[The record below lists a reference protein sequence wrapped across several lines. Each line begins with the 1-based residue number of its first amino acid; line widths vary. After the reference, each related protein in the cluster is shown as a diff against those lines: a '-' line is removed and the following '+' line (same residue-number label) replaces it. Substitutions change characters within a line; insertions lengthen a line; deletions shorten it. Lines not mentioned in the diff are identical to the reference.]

1 MTKPRPDTRGL
12 VAWFASNSVAANL
25 LMAALLIGGI
35 LMMGRTNA
43 EILPQIDPRAIS
55 INVSYPGA
63 TPDEVEDSIT
73 RRIEDAV
80 TGLEGVERVSSSALE
95 GRGTVTIELNDVIDA
110 EAVRDSAQSAV
121 DRLIAFPP
129 EDADEPEIMIVKSV
143 SPVMR
148 LIVAGDVGER
158 AVKRAGQKLERE
170 LLAVD
175 GISSVTLQGARAD
188 EVSIE
193 VSEDALRSHDL
204 SLDQV
209 ANAVRASSLNLS
221 AGAIR
226 TDSGDILLRTDNE
239 ARSGDSFSDIVV
251 MSDQAGQRVTLGD
264 IADIRDGFSED
275 PLINTYNGR
284 PAVFLQIDRAADEDA
299 FKVQQAVTGF
309 LETYEPSA
317 GIEVIVTADMTQTIS
332 DRINLLARNGL
343 MGLCLVFLFLALTL
357 DLRLAVW
364 TCVGIPVAFLG
375 GVILFGNLTTIN
387 MTSLLG
393 LIMVLGIVVDDAIV
407 VGENI
412 YDHQSRHGSGVAT
425 AVAGTKSVLAPVIIG
440 VMTSMISF
448 ATLLQS
454 PGMMGQLLQPVP
466 IVVLSVL
473 FISLIEVFLIL
484 PSHLAHGGEW
494 SVGAMARLKGAVH
507 GFIEGIRDRFV
518 LPAVSWTVRYPYA
531 VIAACAAI
539 LIASIGLQTGGHI
552 RFVFFPAVESDEITV
567 SLEMPAGVPFEQ
579 TEAAM
584 SQVVDAAFASVGGP
598 DSDLFRSLSV
608 TVGGRLASGF
618 GSEGTVTQANIAMA
632 TLELAPAGERDLSAT
647 ELERRWRETVGDIPG
662 VKSLGFESSSLSGG
676 ADISFNLSH
685 TDGTALETSVQT
697 LTARLAEIDGV
708 TEIDTTAEPGK
719 RQIEFTLTPAGS
731 AAGLTVADLAQHLR
745 GAYFGDEVQRFQRN
759 GEEVEVYVRL
769 PESERRSLGD
779 LARMHIPLPGG
790 ETIALGAAAKI
801 EETRSFVSIDRVDG
815 QRIVTVSADVDEAVT
830 TPSRVNAFIT
840 SDIIPVLKADDRGLR
855 IVADGQ
861 TRDQAEELKSL
872 LKNFLIAVLL
882 IYVLL
887 ASVLRSYFQPLLILA
902 IIPFGLV
909 GAVLGHMA
917 MGYDMTFLSLFGVV
931 ALAGVIINDSV
942 VLLDYFNKLEREGG
956 NRLANII
963 EAVRR
968 RFRPILLT
976 TLTTVLGLLPM
987 IAETSVQ
994 AQFLIPMALSLG
1006 FGILFASIVILLLV
1020 PALLALGAK
1029 PAVAGIPAGSSVQ
1042 TYHPKPNLN
1051 EG

>member
-1 MTKPRPDTRGL
+1 MRGL
-12 VAWFASNSVAANL
+12 VAWFAGNSVAANL
-25 LMAALLIGGI
+25 LMAALVVGGI
-35 LMMGRTNA
+35 LMLGRTNA
-43 EILPQIDPRAIS
+43 EILPQIDPRAIA
-55 INVSYPGA
+55 INVAYPGA
-63 TPDEVEDSIT
+63 TPEEVEDSIT

-80 TGLEGVERVSSSALE
+80 TGLEGVKRVRSSAVE
-95 GRGTVTIELNDVIDA
+95 GRGSVTIELNDVIDA
-110 EAVRDSAQSAV
+110 ESVRDNAQSAV

-158 AVKRAGQKLERE
+158 AVKSAGQKLERE
-170 LLAVD
+170 LLAID
-175 GISSVTLQGARAD
+175 GISSVTLQGARDD
-188 EVSIE
+188 EISIE
-193 VSEDALRSHDL
+193 VSEHALLAHGL
-204 SLDQV
+204 NLDQV
-209 ANAVRASSLNLS
+209 ANAVRSSSLNLS
-221 AGAIR
+221 AGAVR
-226 TDSGDILLRTDNE
+226 TESGDILLRTDNE
-239 ARSGDSFSDIVV
+239 ARSGDAFADIVV
-251 MSDQAGQRVTLGD
+251 LSDQSGQRVTLGD
-264 IADIRDGFSED
+264 IAEIRDGFSED
-275 PLINTYNGR
+275 PLVNTYNGR
-284 PAVFLQIDRAADEDA
+284 PAVFLQIDRAPDEDA
-299 FKVQQAVTGF
+299 FKVHEAVTGF
-309 LETYEPSA
+309 LETYQPSA
-317 GIEVIVTADMTQTIS
+317 GIEVIVTADTTETIR
-332 DRINLLARNGL
+332 DRINLLARNGV

-375 GVILFGNLTTIN
+375 GLILFGNLTTIN

-412 YDHQSRHGSGVAT
+412 YDHQLGHGPGVAT

-494 SVGAMARLKGAVH
+494 SVGAMARFKDAVH
-507 GFIEGIRDRFV
+507 GFFEGIRDRFV
-518 LPAVSWTVRYPYA
+518 IPAVTWTVRFPYA
-531 VIAACAAI
+531 VVAACAAI
-539 LIASIGLQTGGHI
+539 LIGAAGLQTGGHI

-567 SLEMPAGVPFEQ
+567 TLEMPAGVPFEQ

-584 SQVVDAAFASVGGP
+584 DRVVDAAFVSVGGP
-598 DSDLFRSLSV
+598 QSDLFKSLSV

-618 GSEGTVTQANIAMA
+618 GSQGTATQANIAMA
-632 TLELAPAGERDLSAT
+632 TLELAPAGERDLSAA
-647 ELERRWRETVGDIPG
+647 ELERYWREAVGDIPG
-662 VKSLGFESSSLSGG
+662 VKSLSFESSSLPGG

-685 TDGTALETSVQT
+685 TDSAALETGVRS
-697 LTARLAEIDGV
+697 LIARLAEINGV
-708 TEIDTTAEPGK
+708 TEIETTAEPGK
-719 RQIEFTLTPAGS
+719 RQIGFTLTPAGS
-731 AAGLTVADLAQHLR
+731 AAGLTVADLARHLR
-745 GAYFGDEVQRFQRN
+745 SAYFGEEVQRFQRN
-759 GEEVEVYVRL
+759 GEEVEVYVRF

-779 LARMHIPLPGG
+779 LARLRIPLAGG
-790 ETIALGAAAKI
+790 RTIALGAAAEI

-815 QRIVTVSADVDEAVT
+815 QRIVTVTADVDEAVT
-830 TPSRVNAFIT
+830 TPSRVNTFII
-840 SDIIPVLKADDRGLR
+840 SEIIPVLTSDNPGLH

-861 TRDQAEELKSL
+861 TRDQAEELRSL
-872 LKNFLIAVLL
+872 LRNFAIAVLL

-887 ASVLRSYFQPLLILA
+887 ASVLKSYVQPLLILA

-956 NRLANII
+956 DRLANIV

-987 IAETSVQ
+987 IAETSIQ

-1020 PALLALGAK
+1020 PALLALGTKSSAIDS
-1029 PAVAGIPAGSSVQ
+1029 AVVSNAQVSHSG
-1042 TYHPKPNLN
+1042 
-1051 EG
+1051 

>member
-1 MTKPRPDTRGL
+1 MRGL
-12 VAWFASNSVAANL
+12 VAWFASNAVAANL
-25 LMAALLIGGI
+25 LMAALLVGGV

-55 INVSYPGA
+55 INVGYPGA

-80 TGLEGVERVSSSALE
+80 VGLEGVERVSSSAVE
-95 GRGTVTIELNDVIDA
+95 GRGMVTIELNDVIDA
-110 EAVRDSAQSAV
+110 ETVRDSAQSAV

-170 LLAVD
+170 LLAIE

-188 EVSIE
+188 EISIE
-193 VSEDALRSHDL
+193 VSEDALRAHGL

-209 ANAVRASSLNLS
+209 ANAVRVSSLNLS

-226 TDSGDILLRTDNE
+226 TESGDILLRTNSE

-251 MSDQAGQRVTLGD
+251 LSDQSGRRVTLGD
-264 IADIRDGFSED
+264 IAEIRDGFSED
-275 PLINTYNGR
+275 PLVNTYNGQ
-284 PAVFLQIDRAADEDA
+284 PAVFLQVDRAADEDA
-299 FKVQQAVTGF
+299 FKVQRAVTGF
-309 LETYEPSA
+309 LATYKPSS
-317 GIEVIVTADMTQTIS
+317 GIEVIVTADSTETIR
-332 DRINLLARNGL
+332 DRINLLARNGVL
-343 MGLCLVFLFLALTL
+343 GLCLVFLFLALTL

-375 GVILFGNLTTIN
+375 GLVLFGNLTTIN

-412 YDHQSRHGSGVAT
+412 YDHQIRHGSGVAT
-425 AVAGTKSVLAPVIIG
+425 AVAGTRSVLAPVIIG

-473 FISLIEVFLIL
+473 LISLIEVFLIL

-507 GFIEGIRDRFV
+507 GFIESVRDRFV
-518 LPAVSWTVRYPYA
+518 IPAVGWTVRYPHA
-531 VIAACAAI
+531 VVAACAAI
-539 LIASIGLQTGGHI
+539 LIAATGLQTGGHV

-584 SQVVDAAFASVGGP
+584 DQVVDAALASVGGP
-598 DSDLFRSLSV
+598 QSDLFKSLSV

-618 GSEGTVTQANIAMA
+618 GTEGTVTQANIAMA
-632 TLELAPAGERDLSAT
+632 TLELAPAGERELSAT
-647 ELERRWRETVGDIPG
+647 ELERRWRETVGDLPG
-662 VKSLGFESSSLSGG
+662 VKSLTFESSSLSGG
-676 ADISFNLSH
+676 ADIRFNLSH
-685 TDGTALETSVQT
+685 ADSAALAASVQA

-731 AAGLTVADLAQHLR
+731 AAGLTVADLAKHLR
-745 GAYFGDEVQRFQRN
+745 IAYFGEEVQRFQRN
-759 GEEVEVYVRL
+759 GEEVEVYVRF

-779 LARMHIPLPGG
+779 LARLRIPLAGG
-790 ETIALGAAAKI
+790 GTIALGAAAEI

-815 QRIVTVSADVDEAVT
+815 QRIVTVTADVDEAVT

-840 SDIIPVLKADDRGLR
+840 SEIIPALNADDRGLS

-861 TRDQAEELKSL
+861 TRDQAEELRAL
-872 LKNFLIAVLL
+872 FRNFGIAVLL

-887 ASVLRSYFQPLLILA
+887 ASVLRSYVQPLLILA

-956 NRLANII
+956 DRLANII

-1029 PAVAGIPAGSSVQ
+1029 TTAIDGAIGSNAEVSF
-1042 TYHPKPNLN
+1042 T
-1051 EG
+1051 G

>member
-1 MTKPRPDTRGL
+1 MTKSKPDMRGL

-25 LMAALLIGGI
+25 LMAALLVGGV
-35 LMMGRTNA
+35 LMMSRTNA

-55 INVSYPGA
+55 INVGYPGA
-63 TPDEVEDSIT
+63 TPEEVEDSIT

-80 TGLEGVERVSSSALE
+80 VGLEGVERVSSSAVE
-95 GRGTVTIELNDVIDA
+95 GRGRVTIELNDVIDA
-110 EAVRDSAQSAV
+110 ETVRDSAQSAV

-158 AVKRAGQKLERE
+158 AVKRAGQELERE
-170 LLAVD
+170 LLAID
-175 GISSVTLQGARAD
+175 GISIVTLQGARAD
-188 EVSIE
+188 EISIE
-193 VSEDALRSHDL
+193 VSEDALRAYGL
-204 SLDQV
+204 NLDQV

-221 AGAIR
+221 AGAVR
-226 TDSGDILLRTDNE
+226 AESGDILLRMENE

-251 MSDQAGQRVTLGD
+251 LSDQSGQRITLGD
-264 IADIRDGFSED
+264 IADIRDGFSQD
-275 PLINTYNGR
+275 PLVNTYNGR

-299 FKVQQAVTGF
+299 FKVQHAVTEF
-309 LETYEPSA
+309 LETYKPSS
-317 GIEVIVTADMTQTIS
+317 GIEVIVTADRTETIR
-332 DRINLLARNGL
+332 DRINLLARNGVL
-343 MGLCLVFLFLALTL
+343 GLCLVFLFLALTL

-375 GVILFGNLTTIN
+375 GLTLFGNLTTIN

-412 YDHQSRHGSGVAT
+412 YDHQIRHGSGVAT

-507 GFIEGIRDRFV
+507 GFIESVRDRFV
-518 LPAVSWTVRYPYA
+518 IPAVGWTVRYPYA
-531 VIAACAAI
+531 VVAACAAI
-539 LIASIGLQTGGHI
+539 LIAATGLQTGGHL
-552 RFVFFPAVESDEITV
+552 RFVFFPTVESDEITV

-584 SQVVDAAFASVGGP
+584 ERVVDAALVSVDGP
-598 DSDLFRSLSV
+598 DSDLFKSLSV

-618 GSEGTVTQANIAMA
+618 GTEGTVTQANIAMA

-647 ELERRWRETVGDIPG
+647 ELERRWRDAVGDIPG
-662 VKSLGFESSSLSGG
+662 LKSLTFESSSLSGG

-685 TDGTALETSVQT
+685 ADSSALADNVQALTD
-697 LTARLAEIDGV
+697 RLAEIDGV

-731 AAGLTVADLAQHLR
+731 AAGLTVADLARHLR
-745 GAYFGDEVQRFQRN
+745 SAYFGEEVQRFQRN
-759 GEEVEVYVRL
+759 GEEVEVYVRF
-769 PESERRSLGD
+769 PESERRSLAD
-779 LARMHIPLPGG
+779 LARLRIPLASGG
-790 ETIALGAAAKI
+790 TIALSAAAEF

-815 QRIVTVSADVDEAVT
+815 QRIVTVTADVDEAVT

-840 SDIIPVLKADDRGLR
+840 SEIIPVLETGDRGLR

-861 TRDQAEELKSL
+861 TRDQAEELRSL
-872 LKNFLIAVLL
+872 FRNFAIAVLL

-887 ASVLRSYFQPLLILA
+887 ASVLRSYVQPLLILA

-956 NRLANII
+956 DRLANIV

-968 RFRPILLT
+968 RFRAILLT

-987 IAETSVQ
+987 IAETSMQ

-1029 PAVAGIPAGSSVQ
+1029 TTAIDGATGSNAQVSL
-1042 TYHPKPNLN
+1042 P
-1051 EG
+1051 G

>member
-1 MTKPRPDTRGL
+1 MRGL

-25 LMAALLIGGI
+25 LMAALLVGGV
-35 LMMGRTNA
+35 LMMSRTNA

-55 INVSYPGA
+55 INVGYPGA
-63 TPDEVEDSIT
+63 TPEEVEDSII

-80 TGLEGVERVSSSALE
+80 VGLEGVERVRSSAVE
-95 GRGTVTIELNDVIDA
+95 GRGMVTIELNDIIDA
-110 EAVRDSAQSAV
+110 ETVRDSAESAV

-158 AVKRAGQKLERE
+158 AVKRAGQNLERE
-170 LLAVD
+170 LLAID
-175 GISSVTLQGARAD
+175 GISSVTLQGTRAD
-188 EVSIE
+188 EISIE
-193 VSEDALRSHDL
+193 VSEDALRAHGL
-204 SLDQV
+204 NLDQV

-221 AGAIR
+221 AGAVR
-226 TDSGDILLRTDNE
+226 TESGDILLRTDNE

-251 MSDQAGQRVTLGD
+251 LSDQSGQRVTLGD
-264 IADIRDGFSED
+264 IAEIRDGFSED
-275 PLINTYNGR
+275 PLVNTYNGR

-299 FKVQQAVTGF
+299 FKVQRVVTEF
-309 LETYEPSA
+309 LATYKPSS
-317 GIEVIVTADMTQTIS
+317 GIEVVVTADTTETIR
-332 DRINLLARNGL
+332 DRINLLARNGVL
-343 MGLCLVFLFLALTL
+343 GLCLVFLFLALTL

-375 GVILFGNLTTIN
+375 GLILFGNLTTIN

-412 YDHQSRHGSGVAT
+412 YDHQIRHGSGVAT

-494 SVGAMARLKGAVH
+494 SVGAMAKLKGAVH
-507 GFIEGIRDRFV
+507 GFIESVRDRFV
-518 LPAVSWTVRYPYA
+518 IPAVDWTVRFPY
-531 VIAACAAI
+531 VVVAACVAI
-539 LIASIGLQTGGHI
+539 LVAAAGLQTGGHL
-552 RFVFFPAVESDEITV
+552 RFVFFPTVESDEITV

-584 SQVVDAAFASVGGP
+584 ERVVDAAFVSVDGP
-598 DSDLFRSLSV
+598 NSDLFKSLSV

-618 GSEGTVTQANIAMA
+618 GTDGTMTQANIAMA
-632 TLELAPAGERDLSAT
+632 TLELAPASGRDLSAT
-647 ELERRWRETVGDIPG
+647 ELERRWHDAVGDIPG
-662 VKSLGFESSSLSGG
+662 VKSLTFESSSLSGG

-685 TDGTALETSVQT
+685 ADGAALEANVQA
-697 LTARLAEIDGV
+697 LTDRLAEIDGV

-731 AAGLTVADLAQHLR
+731 AAGLTVADLARHLR
-745 GAYFGDEVQRFQRN
+745 SAYFGEEVQRFQRN
-759 GEEVEVYVRL
+759 GEEVEVYVRF
-769 PESERRSLGD
+769 PESERRSLAD
-779 LARMHIPLPGG
+779 LARLRIPLAGG
-790 ETIALGAAAKI
+790 GTIALGAAAEF

-815 QRIVTVSADVDEAVT
+815 QRIVTVTADVDEAVT

-840 SDIIPVLKADDRGLR
+840 SEIIPILETGDRGLR

-861 TRDQAEELKSL
+861 TRDQAEELRSL
-872 LKNFLIAVLL
+872 FRNFAIAVLL

-887 ASVLRSYFQPLLILA
+887 ASVLRSYVQPLLILA

-956 NRLANII
+956 DRLANIV

-987 IAETSVQ
+987 IAETSMQ

-1029 PAVAGIPAGSSVQ
+1029 TTAIDGAAGSNAQVSL
-1042 TYHPKPNLN
+1042 P
-1051 EG
+1051 G